1 MCHERNS
8 SLIAWTAAAA
18 QVTFVV
24 SISGSE
30 RQLRGSRRW
39 DQGLRWL
46 ILEVVGAGSG
56 RRWSLFG
63 ISRCLTNHD
72 TDAEAARI
80 RVPDSGFNL
89 LKMLGESRALYKFP
103 QPSLPCF
110 SSPSWHYR
118 ERGSRSQCRLSKA
131 RERLHDIPE
140 TKTRYFALQ
149 IQQKTNQWRLAHVGG
164 NTYTAAKPWRESTE
178 SEGALMVIVL
188 KKKTLQRTPPYDR
201 LNRVVQ
207 GT

>member
-118 ERGSRSQCRLSKA
+118 VSSVGCQRPGKGYMIYLKLKPDILPYKFSRNQTNGGWHTLEVIRTLPQSREERAQKA
-131 RERLHDIPE
+131 KGL
-140 TKTRYFALQ
+140 
-149 IQQKTNQWRLAHVGG
+149 W
-164 NTYTAAKPWRESTE
+164 W
-178 SEGALMVIVL
+178 
-188 KKKTLQRTPPYDR
+188 
-201 LNRVVQ
+201 
-207 GT
+207 